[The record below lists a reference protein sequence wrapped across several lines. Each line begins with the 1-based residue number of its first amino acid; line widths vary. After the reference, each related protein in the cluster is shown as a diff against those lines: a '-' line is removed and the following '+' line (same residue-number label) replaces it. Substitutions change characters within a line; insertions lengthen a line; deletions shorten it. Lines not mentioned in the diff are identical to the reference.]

1 MDRRQFLLGTAA
13 LAASGPVTMSP
24 AFAQANPFEGKNIRF
39 IVPFAA
45 GSATDTVARMY
56 GEHMARTLS
65 ASIIVENRAGANGM
79 IGADAVAKAAPD
91 GLTILVGT
99 NSTNAAAPALFN
111 RVPFDHTG
119 DFTPIS
125 FLGSVPLVVGVPA
138 NSPFQ
143 TLRDLI
149 AAAKARPG
157 ALNYASASASQRVS
171 TAMLESMTGIKM
183 NMVPYRASPQAITDL
198 IAGRLDL
205 FVADM
210 AVMLP
215 QVQANT
221 VRALAMTSARRVS
234 QLPNVPTVDEAA
246 GISGYEL
253 IAWFGM
259 FGPANLPEP
268 MAARLNAAARAAGTA
283 PDVLQRLGE
292 GLGMSVATS
301 SPAELAQRVREE
313 TVKWQ
318 KAVDEAG
325 IEKT

>member
-1 MDRRQFLLGTAA
+1 MNRRELLLAGAGA
-13 LAASGPVTMSP
+13 GLLAAHP
-24 AFAQANPFEGKNIRF
+24 AFAQISWPEGRTLKF

-45 GSATDTVARMY
+45 GSATDSVGRLYAEHIARHL
-56 GEHMARTLS
+56 GAGS
-65 ASIIVENRAGANGM
+65 VVENRVGANGLL
-79 IGADAVAKAAPD
+79 GADAVAKSPPD
-91 GLTILVGT
+91 GLTLLVGT

-111 RVPFDHTG
+111 RVPFDHQK
-119 DFTPIS
+119 DFQPIA
-125 FLGSVPLVVGVPA
+125 FLGSVPLIVGVPA

-143 TLRDLI
+143 TLRDLV

-157 ALNYASASASQRVS
+157 QLNYASASASQRVS

-183 NMVPYRASPQAITDL
+183 TMVPYRASPQAITDL
-198 IAGRLDL
+198 IAGRLDV

-215 QVQANT
+215 QVQAGT
-221 VRALAMTSARRVS
+221 VRPLAVTAAARVT
-234 QLPNVPTVDEAA
+234 QLPQVPTVDEAA
-246 GISGYEL
+246 SITGYEL
-253 IAWFGM
+253 IAWFGL
-259 FGPANLPEP
+259 FGPAGLPEP
-268 MAARLNAAARAAGTA
+268 ITARLNEAARRAAVA

-301 SPAELAQRVREE
+301 SPAELAERVRAE